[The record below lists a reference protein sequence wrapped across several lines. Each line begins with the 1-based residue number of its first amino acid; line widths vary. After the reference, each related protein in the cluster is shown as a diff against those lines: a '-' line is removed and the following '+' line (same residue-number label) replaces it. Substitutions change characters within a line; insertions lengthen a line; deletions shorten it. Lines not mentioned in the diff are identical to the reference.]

1 MQYTSLIFD
10 LDGTLLD
17 SLYDIADAAQ
27 HILVQYNYP
36 TYDYATYRHFIGN
49 GLAKL
54 IERAAP
60 SESSS
65 EQLGLMLEELRDYY
79 ANHWA
84 VKTKPYEGIVETL
97 DSLKEKGCQLFVLS
111 NKDHAFTVDMV
122 EHFFGTTLF
131 TEIHGL
137 KPEMPAKPDPQS
149 TLSLCLRNGI
159 TPNQALFIGD
169 LTVDL
174 ETASNAGITAVGVN
188 WGFRPEEIQS
198 APFIINSPA
207 ELLQLVDEGSQG

>member
-1 MQYTSLIFD
+1 MRYTSLIFD

-17 SLYDIADAAQ
+17 SLADIADAAQ
-27 HILVQYNYP
+27 HILIQYNYP

-60 SESSS
+60 TDTSP
-65 EQLGLMLEELRDYY
+65 EQLARMLEELRDYY
-79 ANHWA
+79 ATHWA
-84 VKTKPYEGIVETL
+84 VKTKPYDGIVETL
-97 DSLKEKGCQLFVLS
+97 ASLKAKNCQLFVLS
-111 NKDHAFTVDMV
+111 NKDHTFTVDMV
-122 EHFFGTTLF
+122 EHFFGNNLF

-137 KPEMPAKPDPQS
+137 KADMPAKPDPAS
-149 TLSLCLRNGI
+149 TLSLCQRNGVN
-159 TPNQALFIGD
+159 PDEALFIGD

-174 ETASNAGITAVGVN
+174 QTAANAGIAAVGVN

-198 APFIINSPA
+198 AQYIIDTPA
-207 ELLQLVDEGSQG
+207 ELLQLIA